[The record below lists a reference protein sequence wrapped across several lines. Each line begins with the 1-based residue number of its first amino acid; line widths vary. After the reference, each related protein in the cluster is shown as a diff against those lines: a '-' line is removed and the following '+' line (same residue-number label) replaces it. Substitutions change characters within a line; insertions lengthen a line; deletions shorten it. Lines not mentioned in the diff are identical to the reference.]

1 MNKFKKSIV
10 MYHDNSGQQDI
21 FEVLSKC
28 SPNILK
34 LSNETVFFQ
43 SEEQGDFYKK
53 CEELKDFDLV
63 IVVGGDGTINEVVN
77 GLYDYDMNPV
87 IGIIP
92 GGSFNDFSRTVNI
105 GANPEEASENLLD
118 AEVKEYDCIL
128 NDDKIALNFWTV
140 GMASENAQKMQDADK
155 STFGVLTYIPKIFET
170 LTQDN
175 SFDYEMELDGE
186 TIKGNAVMV
195 FVANGL
201 YSGGVEV
208 PISDIS
214 PSDGVLNVFVVE
226 QSNIGAFKAMF
237 GQSNSFD
244 FNEQNEGVQTF
255 KAKEI
260 KFISPEGLVA
270 DTDGELYQKTPSN
283 IKVVE
288 KRFKFLSKPFEQ

>member
-1 MNKFKKSIV
+1 MWRIKRFWFGNRSW
-10 MYHDNSGQQDI
+10 
-21 FEVLSKC
+21 
-28 SPNILK
+28 
-34 LSNETVFFQ
+34 
-43 SEEQGDFYKK
+43 
-53 CEELKDFDLV
+53 
-63 IVVGGDGTINEVVN
+63 GDGTINEVIN

-105 GANPEEASENLLD
+105 GANPVEASENLLD

-140 GMASENAQKMQDADK
+140 GMASENAQKMQDTDK
-155 STFGVLTYIPKIFET
+155 STFGVLTYIPKVFET

-186 TIKGNAVMV
+186 TVKGNAVMV

-214 PSDGVLNVFVVE
+214 PSDGILNVFVVE

-244 FNEQNEGVQTF
+244 FNEQNEDVKTF

-288 KRFKFLSKPFEQ
+288 KRFKFLSKPLEQ

>member
-21 FEVLSKC
+21 FEVLGKC

-53 CEELKDFDLV
+53 CGELKDFDLV
-63 IVVGGDGTINEVVN
+63 IVVGGDGTINEVIN

-92 GGSFNDFSRTVNI
+92 GGSFNDFSKTVNI
-105 GANPEEASENLLD
+105 GANPVEASENLLD

-155 STFGVLTYIPKIFET
+155 STFGVLTCIPKVFET

-244 FNEQNEGVQTF
+244 FNVQNEGVQTF

-283 IKVVE
+283 IKVIE
-288 KRFKFLSKPFEQ
+288 KRFKFLSKPLEQ

>member
-21 FEVLSKC
+21 FEVLGKC

-63 IVVGGDGTINEVVN
+63 IVVGGDGTINEVIN
-77 GLYDYDMNPV
+77 GLYDYDMDPV

-92 GGSFNDFSRTVNI
+92 GGSFNDFSKTVNI

-155 STFGVLTYIPKIFET
+155 STFGVLTYIPKNF
-170 LTQDN
+170 
-175 SFDYEMELDGE
+175 
-186 TIKGNAVMV
+186 
-195 FVANGL
+195 
-201 YSGGVEV
+201 
-208 PISDIS
+208 
-214 PSDGVLNVFVVE
+214 
-226 QSNIGAFKAMF
+226 
-237 GQSNSFD
+237 
-244 FNEQNEGVQTF
+244 
-255 KAKEI
+255 
-260 KFISPEGLVA
+260 
-270 DTDGELYQKTPSN
+270 
-283 IKVVE
+283 
-288 KRFKFLSKPFEQ
+288 